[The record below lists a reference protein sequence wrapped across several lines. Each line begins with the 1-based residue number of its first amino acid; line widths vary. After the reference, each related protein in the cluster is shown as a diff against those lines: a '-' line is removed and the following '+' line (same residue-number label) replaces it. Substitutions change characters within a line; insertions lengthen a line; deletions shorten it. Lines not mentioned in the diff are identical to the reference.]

1 MFFIMIYEEGVE
13 LGSGERMSGLQVM
26 LNEAQAL
33 LTEFYFLDHFSLLGW
48 VDRAKGTLGRL
59 DKTFKELDLI
69 YQRVVDDLME
79 ARCKK

>member
-33 LTEFYFLDHFSLLGW
+33 LTEFYFSDNFPLL
-48 VDRAKGTLGRL
+48 
-59 DKTFKELDLI
+59 
-69 YQRVVDDLME
+69 
-79 ARCKK
+79 